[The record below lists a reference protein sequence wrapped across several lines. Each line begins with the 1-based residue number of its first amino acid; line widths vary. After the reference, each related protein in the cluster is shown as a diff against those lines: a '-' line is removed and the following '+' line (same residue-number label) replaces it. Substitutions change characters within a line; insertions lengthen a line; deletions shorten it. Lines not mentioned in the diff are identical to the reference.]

1 MLDKYNDPNVKFG
14 LGTPCDYCDGLG
26 PKIWIWDFGLI
37 FGTQTWDSGLQAS
50 DLGLRLVTV
59 HGVMII

>member
-37 FGTQTWDSGLQAS
+37 FGTWVLGLQAS